1 MDDLRALLVL
11 TLVPALAALGAAA
24 AARRLT
30 ARSQR
35 TADTLLALGVAAG
48 FVAALHVVG
57 TRPAFPLES
66 FDDAWKWVVW
76 VAPAGVVL
84 GAALL
89 ASRLPERSAVVVR
102 WVFGAAAAW
111 LIVRALVPHAL
122 SLGEA
127 LAHAGAWGAGAALLA
142 TAVTRR
148 ARTGDGVTSALPLL
162 VALLGTTVVL
172 LRGGLSPVM
181 AEAGLALTSAVAAT
195 ALLAGWA
202 RVPTV
207 PRTAAPAVAAAFVG
221 LLAGA
226 HAYLARGANPRFP
239 LTCALLLL
247 GAACGVLLPRR
258 WGLVAALLLAGSA
271 AALFGRWEGPS
282 VTY

>member
-1 MDDLRALLVL
+1 MDDLRDLLAL
-11 TLVPALAALGAAA
+11 TLVPALAALAAA
-24 AARRLT
+24 AGARPLA
-30 ARSQR
+30 ARSPR
-35 TADTLLALGVAAG
+35 TADTLLALGLAAG
-48 FVAALHVVG
+48 FMAALHLVG
-57 TRPAFPLES
+57 TRPAFPLET

-89 ASRLPERSAVVVR
+89 AARLPELSAIVVR
-102 WVFGAAAAW
+102 WVFGTAAAW
-111 LIVRALVPHAL
+111 LIVRALVPHTL
-122 SLGEA
+122 SLAEA
-127 LAHAGAWGAGAALLA
+127 LTRAGAWGAGAALLA
-142 TAVTRR
+142 TALTRR
-148 ARTGDGVTSALPLL
+148 ARTGNGAASALPLL

-202 RVPTV
+202 RVPTL
-207 PRTAAPAVAAAFVG
+207 PLAAVPAVAAAFVG

-226 HAYLARGANPRFP
+226 HAYLERGADPRFP

-258 WGLVAALLLAGSA
+258 WGLVAALLLVGSA
-271 AALFGRWEGPS
+271 AALFGRWDGPS